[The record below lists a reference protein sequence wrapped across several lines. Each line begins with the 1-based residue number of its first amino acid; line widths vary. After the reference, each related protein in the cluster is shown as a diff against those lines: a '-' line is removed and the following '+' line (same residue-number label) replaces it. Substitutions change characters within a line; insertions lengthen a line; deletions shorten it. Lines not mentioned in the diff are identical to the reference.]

1 MFSQIS
7 AHIRLRIALPPFP
20 ARAESAAAALCSMAE
35 ERRAVIVARRGR
47 FARFN
52 SLISVGVF
60 IMRKKTGLLN
70 LDDLGMHEQ
79 PDLAEL

>member
-1 MFSQIS
+1 
-7 AHIRLRIALPPFP
+7 
-20 ARAESAAAALCSMAE
+20 MAE